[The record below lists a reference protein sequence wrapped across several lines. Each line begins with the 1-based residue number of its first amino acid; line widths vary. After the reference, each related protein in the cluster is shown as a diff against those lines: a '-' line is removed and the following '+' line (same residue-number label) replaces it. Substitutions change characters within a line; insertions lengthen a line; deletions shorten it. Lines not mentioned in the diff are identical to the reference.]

1 MPELKIESQREN
13 KLLHRNEIRYRVTFT
28 GKATPSKT
36 AIKELIAKNMGVN
49 GELVILDSNVQE
61 TGKAE
66 VIGYSKVYLDKA
78 SAMLYEPD
86 YELIRNGLKAKEEKS

>member
-1 MPELKIESQREN
+1 MPELKIESRREN

-28 GKATPSKT
+28 GKPTPSKS

-49 GELVILDSNVQE
+49 GELVILDSNIQE

-66 VIGYSKVYLDKA
+66 VIGYSKVYLDKD

-86 YELIRNGLKAKEEKS
+86 YELIRNGLKNKEEKA